1 MLKVKWSLGGASRLR
16 GQGNELYFNKRSI
29 AAFSDVVLSGGDAQL
44 ALAEKLLHDSLAS
57 SEIDE
62 LCELISNE
70 FLMSGIEENFEPN
83 SYGLELELLLDAVNR
98 GRSEDVDS
106 L

>member
-1 MLKVKWSLGGASRLR
+1 MSCVLTSAQWQLLVALCFLVG
-16 GQGNELYFNKRSI
+16 EL
-29 AAFSDVVLSGGDAQL
+29 QL
-44 ALAEKLLHDSLAS
+44 ELAEKLLHGSISS

-70 FLMSGIEENFEPN
+70 FMMNGIDESFEPN

-98 GRSEDVDS
+98 RRGQRVSV

>member
-1 MLKVKWSLGGASRLR
+1 MSW
-16 GQGNELYFNKRSI
+16 
-29 AAFSDVVLSGGDAQL
+29 VLTSAQWQLLVALCFLAGEFQL
-44 ALAEKLLHDSLAS
+44 ALAEKLLHGSLSS

-70 FLMSGIEENFEPN
+70 FMMNGIEESFEPN

-98 GRSEDVDS
+98 RHGQAR
-106 L
+106 

>member
-1 MLKVKWSLGGASRLR
+1 MSCTLTNAQLQLLVMLCSL
-16 GQGNELYFNKRSI
+16 
-29 AAFSDVVLSGGDAQL
+29 GGDAQL
-44 ALAEKLLHDSLAS
+44 ALAEKLLHDSLTS

-83 SYGLELELLLDAVNR
+83 SYGLELELLLDVVNR